1 VSVQNNAVCCRR
13 PPVSLPLPI
22 NVTTAWST
30 PIQPFSA
37 RALPGFLNIPGAW
50 FPNVPAFLESKPLAD
65 LRTCGE
71 PFPRPLIY
79 CPLITAYSPALSPF
93 YSTPFTFQ
101 LLSLFPRPS
110 QCISSPPSLPGSSR
124 SFQADKVV
132 NDAISNRIFTFR
144 FLDMERVQS
153 LSRAVRLLLIGAPGV
168 GKGTQTDRML
178 KRYTQLSAISSGDLL
193 RDNVRNRTPLGM
205 THGCSFRATA
215 ILTPSLGISAES
227 LMKSGALVPDN
238 MMLRLILNE
247 LNKRGWIKS
256 DTVMP
261 YTLNSTSLLSESSSS
276 SRYMDDVIVG
286 APMSQGYTYSE
297 DPHAS
302 FILDGFP
309 RNASQAKQVDNLIP
323 INFVVHINTPA
334 KVVMD
339 RIANRWV
346 HGPSGRV
353 YNLTFNPP
361 KVEGK
366 DDVTGEAL
374 TRRDDD
380 DPEVWKERLSRFEKT
395 SMPLLEHYD
404 NKGVLWTVDGNSSD
418 EISPKLF
425 KEFERRFAIE

>member
-1 VSVQNNAVCCRR
+1 
-13 PPVSLPLPI
+13 
-22 NVTTAWST
+22 
-30 PIQPFSA
+30 
-37 RALPGFLNIPGAW
+37 
-50 FPNVPAFLESKPLAD
+50 
-65 LRTCGE
+65 
-71 PFPRPLIY
+71 
-79 CPLITAYSPALSPF
+79 
-93 YSTPFTFQ
+93 
-101 LLSLFPRPS
+101 
-110 QCISSPPSLPGSSR
+110 
-124 SFQADKVV
+124 
-132 NDAISNRIFTFR
+132 
-144 FLDMERVQS
+144 MERLQS

-205 THGCSFRATA
+205 APGCFFEATA
-215 ILTPSLGISAES
+215 KLTTSLGISAET
-227 LMKSGALVPDN
+227 LMKTGALVPDH

-256 DTVMP
+256 DTIMP
-261 YTLNSTSLLSESSSS
+261 YTLNSTSMLAESDSAH
-276 SRYMDDVIVG
+276 RYMDDVIVG

-334 KVVMD
+334 KVIMD

-366 DDVTGEAL
+366 DDLTGEPL

-380 DPEVWKERLSRFEKT
+380 NLEVWKERLSRFEKT

-425 KEFERRFAIE
+425 KEFERRFAVE